1 MSSSRIPDSELS
13 LPHERLDAY
22 RLAVEVNRWFAGLR
36 FPMGRAHLR
45 DQGQRAAD
53 SVVCNIAEGINKGR
67 RTNAGRH
74 ALRIARGEAGEL
86 AAILDCIALPGGTL
100 HQQKLRRIAMKLTG
114 LMR

>member
-1 MSSSRIPDSELS
+1 MSRIPDSQLS

-22 RLAVEVNRWFAGLR
+22 RLAVEVNRWFSRLT
-36 FPMGRAHLR
+36 FPTRRAHLR

-86 AAILDCIALPGGTL
+86 AAVLDCVDVPDGPA
-100 HQQKLRRIAMKLTG
+100 HQQKLRRIAVKLSG

>member
-1 MSSSRIPDSELS
+1 MSRIPDSQLS

-22 RLAVEVNRWFAGLR
+22 RLAVEVNRRFLR
-36 FPMGRAHLR
+36 LTFPTRRAHLR

-53 SVVCNIAEGINKGR
+53 SVVCNIAEGVNKGR

-86 AAILDCIALPGGTL
+86 AAVLDCVDVPDGPV
-100 HQQKLRRIAMKLTG
+100 HQQKLRLISVKLAG

>member
-1 MSSSRIPDSELS
+1 MSHIPDSELS

-22 RLAVEVNRWFAGLR
+22 RLAVEVNRWFASLS
-36 FPMGRAHLR
+36 FPSGRAHLR

-86 AAILDCIALPGGTL
+86 AAILDCIELPDGGA
-100 HQQKLRRIAMKLTG
+100 HQQKLRRIAVKLAG